1 MFNVFILFISF
12 VFVQDLEHFIVE
24 IEETGEST
32 LFIFQDSISSLDEGD
47 ELGLFDVGGMIDDEG
62 NIGEILVGAG
72 LWQESQLEIIAI
84 SSQDLSQ
91 FGGPILSGAI
101 SGNTM
106 VLKVWDSSGNTEY
119 EADYNI
125 SSGSGT
131 FNGLFSAIN
140 EISFDFNENSSVD
153 INLDL
158 LNGWNW
164 VSLNV
169 LSDDMSLNS
178 VLSSIDGSAEFIK
191 SQSGYSNYYPTYGW
205 FGNLDEIDNVSMYK
219 LRMIEN
225 DAMEFTGIPINV
237 SETVLNLSDG
247 WNWIGYTPQ
256 NESDINLALTNIPD
270 GSAEFIKSQS
280 GYSNYYET
288 YGWFGNLDVM
298 QPLEGYLLR
307 MAQGTNFVYG
317 TDGMARTVSFDNNTY
332 DEFDLNI
339 HDYEHNATMTSA
351 VYIDAERVDSYDY
364 VLSAYNDSKC
374 VGYTEGLYFPLDG
387 SIVFPLMVYGNEA
400 GNALTLKVYNKT
412 TQTYLDIE
420 EEFIF
425 TPDMTLGDGLD
436 PVVLNSTQTPAS
448 YSISAAYPNPFN
460 PVVNFDV
467 NLDGEHHVNAI
478 VYNISGQQVGVVYD
492 GMLSGSSKLS
502 WMAENQASG
511 IYFIKVAVDGVLET
525 SNKII
530 LLK

>member
-1 MFNVFILFISF
+1 LIAAFAGEEQRGFAQATLAPLGNYDYQFLMLVYSDYSDGETITFKYYDFETDTVYDIDESVNFNSELAAGNLLDPFIFNITLKVNVSSDLLEGWNWISFNVF
-12 VFVQDLEHFIVE
+12 
-24 IEETGEST
+24 
-32 LFIFQDSISSLDEGD
+32 
-47 ELGLFDVGGMIDDEG
+47 
-62 NIGEILVGAG
+62 N
-72 LWQESQLEIIAI
+72 
-84 SSQDLSQ
+84 
-91 FGGPILSGAI
+91 
-101 SGNTM
+101 N
-106 VLKVWDSSGNTEY
+106 
-119 EADYNI
+119 
-125 SSGSGT
+125 
-131 FNGLFSAIN
+131 
-140 EISFDFNENSSVD
+140 
-153 INLDL
+153 
-158 LNGWNW
+158 
-164 VSLNV
+164 
-169 LSDDMSLNS
+169 DMSLAS
-178 VLSSIDGSAEFIK
+178 MLSSVGDNANFVK
-191 SQSGYSNYYPTYGW
+191 TQTAYADYYEDYGW
-205 FGNLDEIDNVSMYK
+205 FGNLEEIDNVSMYK
-219 LRMIEN
+219 LNMDNN
-225 DAMEFTGIPINV
+225 DSLELWAYPVEV
-237 SETVLNLSDG
+237 SETVFNLNEG
-247 WNWIGYTPQ
+247 YNWM
-256 NESDINLALTNIPD
+256 
-270 GSAEFIKSQS
+270 
-280 GYSNYYET
+280 GYSPQVSLDLNDALIHLSPGAIEYIKTQTGYADYYDDF
-288 YGWFGNLDVM
+288 GFFGNLESM
-298 QPLEGYLLR
+298 NPLNGYIARSVL
-307 MAQGTNFVYG
+307 N
-317 TDGMARTVSFDNNTY
+317 TDFIFNDAGMARTVSFDNNTY